1 MSKRPETTQDWLD
14 RYESRRIR
22 AFDNYQSTGE
32 QRYDR
37 QEEEYSVIC
46 DALRAKLETEKE
58 REVDVKKRMNNMKH
72 VTDNLMKDE
81 YTKDEVIEMLQKAVW
96 W

>member
-1 MSKRPETTQDWLD
+1 MRKRPETTEEWLK
-14 RYESRRIR
+14 RYEDKYNR
-22 AFDNYQSTGE
+22 AYENYQSSGDPK
-32 QRYDR
+32 YDR
-37 QEEEYSVIC
+37 QADEYYTIVGG
-46 DALRAKLETEKE
+46 LHAKLEAEKE

-72 VTDNLMKDE
+72 VTGNLMKDE